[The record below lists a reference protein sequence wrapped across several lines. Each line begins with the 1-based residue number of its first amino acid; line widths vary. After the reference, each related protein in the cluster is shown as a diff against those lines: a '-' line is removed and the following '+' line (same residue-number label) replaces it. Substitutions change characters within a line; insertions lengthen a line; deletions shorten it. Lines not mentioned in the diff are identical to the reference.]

1 MLLTGLIIYLFRR
14 GRANGGIHK
23 VKNHRL
29 IKVLKF
35 I

>member
-14 GRANGGIHK
+14 WRANGGIRK
-23 VKNHRL
+23 IKNYRL
-29 IKVLKF
+29 IKVLRF

>member
-14 GRANGGIHK
+14 WRANGGIHK
-23 VKNHRL
+23 IKNQRL

>member
-14 GRANGGIHK
+14 WRANGGIHK
-23 VKNHRL
+23 AKDHRL